1 MIAHTLISG
10 TAVVEAVLTEAKGIV
25 TVLPETADTPKVRAA
40 EEAGLSQVIKLQ
52 LQVAAVTV
60 TARVCVIPG

>member
-25 TVLPETADTPKVRAA
+25 TVLPETADTPKVRVA